1 MLVKT
6 YLWSHKQSKLA
17 IKVRERERENPLP
30 HLVSSNYIVTQIITF
45 NNKFSNQSIFSKN
58 RRSKNY
64 LDYYSLVHY
73 SNYPAQRKNF
83 YCTRIFI
90 F

>member
-30 HLVSSNYIVTQIITF
+30 HLVSSNYIVTQIIT
-45 NNKFSNQSIFSKN
+45 
-58 RRSKNY
+58 
-64 LDYYSLVHY
+64 
-73 SNYPAQRKNF
+73 
-83 YCTRIFI
+83 
-90 F
+90 